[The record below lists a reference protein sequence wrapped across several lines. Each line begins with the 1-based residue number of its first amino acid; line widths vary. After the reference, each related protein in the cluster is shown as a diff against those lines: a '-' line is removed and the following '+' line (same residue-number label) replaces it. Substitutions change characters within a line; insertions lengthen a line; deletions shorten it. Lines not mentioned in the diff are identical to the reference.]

1 MVGSGKVWGT
11 LWHRDRQSTPA
22 APPSVPATFNAVV
35 SNMAMGHI
43 ECRDVLRGGW
53 RALLLIAA
61 LTSCSVGAGN
71 AQSVSSA
78 STTRYRSATVDA
90 GGQLVLTTTDGR
102 TTAVRKSPGQQSWG
116 TPALS
121 DDRRA
126 VGIQELHS
134 NCCTSY
140 DLPLAL
146 VVFSEGTAH
155 RFTGNGLPIFA
166 WHFADQGTRVAYGQE
181 PAHAGCAIHYE
192 LREITSERLID
203 SADVPQPCA
212 ENSALPSRALPGW
225 VTALRARR

>member
-1 MVGSGKVWGT
+1 MT
-11 LWHRDRQSTPA
+11 NTTNR
-22 APPSVPATFNAVV
+22 N
-35 SNMAMGHI
+35 
-43 ECRDVLRGGW
+43 RG
-53 RALLLIAA
+53 RALLLCAV
-61 LTSCSVGAGN
+61 LMVCSVDPDS
-71 AQSVSSA
+71 AQEGKGGQA
-78 STTRYRSATVDA
+78 RLYRAATVDA
-90 GGQLVLTTTDGR
+90 EGQLMI
-102 TTAVRKSPGQQSWG
+102 TTADGVTTVLPKRPGQRSWG

-121 DDRRA
+121 EDGRA
-126 VGIQELHS
+126 AGLQELHP

-181 PAHAGCAIHYE
+181 PAHFGCAIHYE
-192 LREITSERLID
+192 LREIASERLID

-212 ENSALPSRALPGW
+212 ENRTPPSRALPGW